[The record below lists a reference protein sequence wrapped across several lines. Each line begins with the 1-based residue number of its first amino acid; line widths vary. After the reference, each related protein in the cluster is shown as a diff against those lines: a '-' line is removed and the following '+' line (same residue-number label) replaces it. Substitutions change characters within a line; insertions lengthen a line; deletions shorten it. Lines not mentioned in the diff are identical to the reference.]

1 MMILH
6 FLQIKSI
13 SWLSLLEYDLN
24 SNVNLIGTFGGSIVR
39 VILINEFISHWTTIR
54 LSYIYIL

>member
-1 MMILH
+1 MILQ

-13 SWLSLLEYDLN
+13 SRLSLLEYDLN
-24 SNVNLIGTFGGSIVR
+24 SNANLIGTFGGPIVQ
-39 VILINEFISHWTTIR
+39 VILINKFISHWTIIR